1 MIHDGLEC
9 FYHHLALWFSTV
21 RYIEVT
27 LWEQQLLGRL
37 WKVVHEQNNSES
49 RRVATSQLEQQ
60 IYWCT
65 CTQLAPPSPSLS
77 LSLDVTVSHYG
88 FTFLLLQKLK
98 ATALRNL
105 EELKVACQRNLK
117 IFKKCIILSFQL
129 RTSIHSMFS
138 LCAIRSV
145 LMFVEQCHC
154 ILNGRSFRVTSEN
167 LFGLN
172 MHKQVQKNF
181 DPEANS
187 TQSF

>member
-1 MIHDGLEC
+1 MQHKASLNRRKHLWYMMDLSVC
-9 FYHHLALWFSTV
+9 HHLALWFSTV

-27 LWEQQLLGRL
+27 LWEQQLLDRL

-49 RRVATSQLEQQ
+49 RRVAMSQLEQQ

-65 CTQLAPPSPSLS
+65 CTQLAPPSLS

-105 EELKVACQRNLK
+105 EELKVACQRNLR

-129 RTSIHSMFS
+129 RTSIHSMFFCVPS
-138 LCAIRSV
+138 DLFSCSWSSV
-145 LMFVEQCHC
+145 TASSMVAVS
-154 ILNGRSFRVTSEN
+154 G
-167 LFGLN
+167 
-172 MHKQVQKNF
+172 
-181 DPEANS
+181 
-187 TQSF
+187 